1 MMNFL
6 ERILR
11 MPRVVLTVM
20 VLLLLAGFGAY
31 TSLPKESFPAID
43 IPYFYVSTSQTG
55 VSPRDAERLLAKPIE
70 DRVKDIDGLV
80 NYTSTSSTGHASVF
94 LEFSTSAD
102 KDKAL
107 SDIRAKLDGV
117 ASELPDDATEPT
129 VTEISFSDMPSISV
143 ALYGDVPERALV
155 QRAKDLQDALE
166 AIPTVQSVSLSG
178 SRDEMLAVTIDM
190 NRLEAYNLTAGQLL
204 DALAKNN
211 MVVPGGTL
219 TNNNGSFNVEV
230 PGLIT
235 TAADVYSLPIKA
247 DGDNVV
253 TFGDVATITR
263 TFQDATEYAHVNG
276 QPAITLGVIK
286 KLGTNVIDISD
297 KVRAVTTEFTRD
309 WPTAIQHSFLVDQAD
324 TTKNLFRS
332 LEAAVL
338 TAVALVMV
346 VCVATLGVRPAL
358 MIGTSIPISFMI
370 AFLVVQMLGMTI
382 NMMIM
387 FGLVLAVGV
396 LVDDP
401 IVVVE
406 YAERK
411 LQEGVSKKEAF
422 ILAARK
428 MFVPV
433 VSATF
438 TTLGAFIPLLFWPGI
453 IGKFMSYL
461 PIIVIVVMCASLL
474 SALVFMPVIGAI
486 IASSHVDPKAKEAA
500 DVVMYP
506 DKFDVKKVKGVTGI
520 YVRTLQHLIR
530 HPIITLLVGFAL
542 VFSGFFAYATN
553 PTGFEAFPAS
563 EPEFGTVN
571 VIARGNYS
579 PVQVRDFLV
588 EVEQQILQVQGI
600 QDSIMTFAGSGGG
613 FGGGSPP
620 DTIGQFNLQLQPW
633 NERVKAEEIFQNI
646 RDRVK
651 TISGLEVQIA
661 AQENGPPA
669 GKAIN
674 LSVESTVY
682 ADLTPVVT
690 KLRNYVQNEL
700 GDTIDVEDGRPSPG
714 IDWEV
719 TIDRVAAAK
728 YGIGVR
734 ELSPYVQLVTS
745 GVKLGSYRPDDATD
759 ELDIRVRLPIDER
772 SFDSLDSLRIVTA
785 QGLVPVS
792 NFIKRTAVPKVANIT
807 RKNGMYQ
814 MTVAANLIPGVAAD
828 AKVEKVKAWV
838 AEQTKAGEI
847 PSSTTVVFGGAD
859 EQINDTNAFIGA
871 ALLAALALIAMVLLL
886 EYNSFYQVIV
896 TLVTV
901 GMALSGVM
909 LGMVVTGMSFSAIM
923 TGLGIVALA
932 GIVVK
937 NGIVLIDTYNHY
949 NRGDGV
955 EPVKA
960 MLITAAQR
968 VRPVLLTA
976 TVTALGVIP
985 MALNIEFDFIRQ
997 EIVTGGLAGSWFTHL
1012 SAALVSGLFVSTA
1025 LTLVMVPV
1033 MITMPSVVW
1042 RSWVG
1047 RNVLQPVFG
1056 AIAVPFNL
1064 LFANVTFAELF
1075 GGKKHE
1081 VAVTPDGQTVEIP
1094 ADVDSSK
1101 RFIKKEG
1108 TGLVETEQD
1117 GVTVVSRQ
1125 AAE

>member
-6 ERILR
+6 ERVLR
-11 MPRVVLTVM
+11 MPRVVVTVM
-20 VLLLLAGFGAY
+20 AILLLSGLLAYMA
-31 TSLPKESFPAID
+31 LPKESFPAID

-55 VSPRDAERLLAKPIE
+55 VSPSDAERLLIRPIE
-70 DRVKDIDGLV
+70 DRIKDLDGLE
-80 NYTSTSSTGHASVF
+80 NYTSTASTGYASVF
-94 LEFSTSAD
+94 LEFNVNAD
-102 KDKAL
+102 KDQAL
-107 SDIRAKLDGV
+107 ADIRAKLDGV
-117 ASELPDDATEPT
+117 SAELPEDATEPT
-129 VTEISFSDMPSISV
+129 VTEISFSNQPSISV

-166 AIPTVQSVSLSG
+166 GLPDVQSVTISG

-219 TNNNGSFNVEV
+219 DTGRGSFNVEV

-235 TAADVYSLPIKA
+235 SAADVYSLPIKA

-253 TFGDVATITR
+253 TFGDVATIAR
-263 TFQDATEYAHVNG
+263 TFKDATEYARVNG

-286 KLGTNVIDISD
+286 KLGTNVIDVSD
-297 KVRAVTTEFTRD
+297 AVRRVTTEFTKD
-309 WPTAIQHSFLVDQAD
+309 WPTGIEHSFLIDQAD
-324 TTKNLFRS
+324 QTRNLFRT
-332 LEAAVL
+332 LEASVM
-338 TAVALVMV
+338 TAVALVMI

-370 AFLVVQMLGMTI
+370 AFLAVQMLGMTI

-438 TTLGAFIPLLFWPGI
+438 TTLGAFVPLLFWPGI

-461 PIIVIVVMCASLL
+461 PIIVIVVMLASLL

-486 IASSHVDPKAKEAA
+486 IASRHVDPKAKEAA
-500 DVVMYP
+500 DVVMYA
-506 DKFDVKKVKGVTGI
+506 DKFDVNKVRGATGV
-520 YVRTLQHLIR
+520 YVRTLQKLMR
-530 HPIITLLVGFAL
+530 HPVITLAIGFGLVIGAFVYYGFN
-542 VFSGFFAYATN
+542 S
-553 PTGFEAFPAS
+553 TGVEAFPAS

-579 PVQVRDFLV
+579 PIEIRDLLV
-588 EVEQQILQVQGI
+588 EVEQEILQVQGV
-600 QDSIMTFAGSGGG
+600 QDSIMAFAGNRGGSG
-613 FGGGSPP
+613 FGGAAPP
-620 DTIGQFNLQLQPW
+620 DTIGQFNLQLMPW

-646 RDRVK
+646 RDRVAD
-651 TISGLEVQIA
+651 ISGLEVQIA

-682 ADLTPVVT
+682 EDLAPVVG
-690 KLRNYVQNEL
+690 KLRDYIENDL
-700 GDTIDVEDGRPSPG
+700 GQTIDVEDGRPSPG
-714 IDWEV
+714 IDWQV

-734 ELSPYVQLVTS
+734 ELSPYVQLVTT

-759 ELDIRVRLPIDER
+759 ELDIRVRLPLVQR

-792 NFIKRTAVPKVANIT
+792 NFIKRQAVPKVANIG
-807 RKNGMYQ
+807 RKNGLYQ
-814 MTVAANLIPGVAAD
+814 MSVAANLQPNVPANQ
-828 AKVEKVKAWV
+828 KVKQLKQWV
-838 AEQTKAGEI
+838 AEQGF
-847 PSSTTVVFGGAD
+847 PSTVKVVFGGAD
-859 EQINDTNAFIGA
+859 EQINDTNAFIGG
-871 ALLAALALIAMVLLL
+871 ALMAALALIALILLL
-886 EYNSFYQVIV
+886 EYNSFYQVLI
-896 TLVTV
+896 TLSTV
-901 GMALSGVM
+901 VMSMAGV
-909 LGMVVTGMSFSAIM
+909 LIGMVVTGMSFSAIM

-949 NRGDGV
+949 NRDEGV

-960 MLITAAQR
+960 MLITASQR

-985 MALNIEFDFIRQ
+985 MAMNIEFDFIRR
-997 EIVTGGLAGSWFTHL
+997 EVVMGGLAGSWFVNL

-1033 MITMPSVVW
+1033 LVTAPSVLLASI
-1042 RSWVG
+1042 R
-1047 RNVLQPVFG
+1047 RLG
-1056 AIAVPFNL
+1056 ARIAG
-1064 LFANVTFAELF
+1064 F
-1075 GGKKHE
+1075 GGGRMT
-1081 VAVTPDGQTVEIP
+1081 AATPEGARVEIP
-1094 ADVDSSK
+1094 ADADST
-1101 RFIKKEG
+1101 KKYFTKDG
-1108 TGLVETEQD
+1108 NGLVETERD
-1117 GVTVVSRQ
+1117 GVTIVSRD